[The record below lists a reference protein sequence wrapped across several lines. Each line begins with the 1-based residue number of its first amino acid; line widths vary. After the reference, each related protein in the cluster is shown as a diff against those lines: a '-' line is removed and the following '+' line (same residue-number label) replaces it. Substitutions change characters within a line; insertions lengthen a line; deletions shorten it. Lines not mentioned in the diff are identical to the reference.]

1 VLDLDNTLWGGVVG
15 DDGPDGIVIGQGTAL
30 GEAFL
35 AMQTYAL
42 DLRRR
47 GIILAVCSKN
57 DEHVARNAFAANAEM
72 VLKESSFGCFVANWD
87 DKAANIR
94 AIAERLNIGLDSLV
108 FVDDNPFERELVR
121 RELPMVAVPEL
132 PVDPADVPAC
142 LADAGYFEG
151 VALTD
156 EDFARADYYGAGR
169 PPADAAASATGMAS
183 YLAGLEMNLVWGVV
197 DQASLARTV
206 QLINKTNQFNLTA
219 KRYTDAEFRLLM
231 ADPSAVCIQA
241 RLVDRFG
248 DNGIIAIVIGRM
260 DDGEVLELDTWLM
273 SCRVLGRRVEEATLN
288 IVADAAR
295 GMGARQLRGLYRP
308 TAKNGMVAKHYEKL
322 GFRTVIESADGTTSL
337 LDLEMF
343 TPRETCIVTRES
355 PK

>member
-1 VLDLDNTLWGGVVG
+1 
-15 DDGPDGIVIGQGTAL
+15 
-30 GEAFL
+30 
-35 AMQTYAL
+35 
-42 DLRRR
+42 
-47 GIILAVCSKN
+47 
-57 DEHVARNAFAANAEM
+57 
-72 VLKESSFGCFVANWD
+72 
-87 DKAANIR
+87 
-94 AIAERLNIGLDSLV
+94 
-108 FVDDNPFERELVR
+108 
-121 RELPMVAVPEL
+121 
-132 PVDPADVPAC
+132 
-142 LADAGYFEG
+142 
-151 VALTD
+151 
-156 EDFARADYYGAGR
+156 
-169 PPADAAASATGMAS
+169 MAS

-295 GMGARQLRGLYRP
+295 AMGARQLRGIYRP